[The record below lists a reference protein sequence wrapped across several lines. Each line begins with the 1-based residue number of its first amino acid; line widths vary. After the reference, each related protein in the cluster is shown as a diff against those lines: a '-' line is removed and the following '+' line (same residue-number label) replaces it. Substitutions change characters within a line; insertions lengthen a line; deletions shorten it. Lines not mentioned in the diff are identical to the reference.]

1 MDSPATAFPHSQDPF
16 SMLVLAQWLDPA
28 ESEANIAWARETFES
43 LRPHLTERRYTN
55 FLSADDAVFSEPAV

>member
-1 MDSPATAFPHSQDPF
+1 
-16 SMLVLAQWLDPA
+16 MLVLAQWLDPA